1 MERQKAKSPE
11 EASRNDIFSV
21 LLNAV
26 DPYTDQRIPMP
37 ELWMESNTL
46 IVAGKFMLVA
56 KRPSRMLPFNARWS
70 YSTCSMVHRAFETRP
85 RNVIHALLESPL
97 WLRYALRYLLT
108 V

>member
-1 MERQKAKSPE
+1 MRAARRNYSVAAMPSLIKTRLERWIPPFRGLSRDRDKYLAFGKKQVMEKMEREKTKARG

-46 IVAGKFMLVA
+46 IVAG
-56 KRPSRMLPFNARWS
+56 SDTS
-70 YSTCSMVHRAFETRP
+70 ST
-85 RNVIHALLESPL
+85 
-97 WLRYALRYLLT
+97 
-108 V
+108 